1 MTEASEHHLRLTWL
15 PVAGSTG
22 YRLFWRLAEGKHSW
36 LALLHPCHP
45 PPTSSHPSLLL
56 PGGPQHSQ
64 QLSATFSGFHD
75 LSGLE
80 PGRRYHI
87 SITSL
92 AGSRESEPAT
102 ITAITS
108 KGLPEAQAA

>member
-1 MTEASEHHLRLTWL
+1 MTEASERRLRLTWL
-15 PVAGSTG
+15 PVPGSAG
-22 YRLFWRLAEGKHSW
+22 YRLFWRLAEGECSW
-36 LALLHPCHP
+36 LAPLHPCQLP
-45 PPTSSHPSLLL
+45 PAPPHPSLPL

-64 QLSATFSGFHD
+64 QLPATSSSHD

-92 AGSRESEPAT
+92 AGGRESEPAT
-102 ITAITS
+102 ITAITG
-108 KGLPEAQAA
+108 KGLPGDMP